1 MTQSETFQDLPL
13 EEVIGDRFGRY
24 SKYII
29 QDRAIPDARD
39 GLKPVQR
46 RILYA
51 MFHEGNTHEK
61 AFRKSAKT
69 VGNVIGN
76 YHPHGDTSVYDAMV
90 RMSQSWKLRHE
101 MVDMQGNNGSVD
113 GDSAAAMRYTE
124 ARLSAIASEML
135 RDIRKETVDFAFN
148 FDDTELEPTVL
159 PGRFPNL
166 LVNGTTGISAGY
178 ATDIPPHAL
187 HEVIDAVL
195 MRLKKP
201 DVSVD
206 ELMTVIP
213 GPDFP
218 TGAIIQ
224 GTDGIRTA
232 YKTGKGRFIIRALW
246 EIEQLKA
253 GKSQIVITEIP
264 YDVNK
269 ANLVKKMDEL
279 RHDRRLDGIAE
290 IRDESDRTGMRIVVE
305 LKKEMD
311 GTAIM
316 QYLLKHTDLQITYN
330 FNMIAIAGRR
340 PMLMSLPMLLDAY
353 IDHQKD
359 VITRRSNFDIRKA
372 KERLHIVD
380 GLMKALSILDEV
392 IKTIRA
398 SKDKKDAKLNLV
410 NAYEFTEV
418 QAEAIVSLQLYRLT
432 NTDITELK
440 HEEQELRSLITEL
453 EAILA
458 SEAKLISVLV
468 KEIKEIRKQFAEPRR
483 SVIEEKIEELKV
495 DLDILIPSEEVMVS
509 VTKGGY
515 VKRTSMRSYSAS
527 GGKGQEMKEYDYNLI
542 ESAMNTQH
550 HLLLFTSLGNY
561 IYQPVHELPEIRWR
575 DLGQHLSSI
584 CGLEPGEELVDV
596 IALEKFDENSS
607 ILTASS
613 NGNVKISKLT
623 DFQVQRYNRSFK
635 AMNVKK
641 DDRLV
646 GARVITGEEDVLL
659 ISKQAYSL
667 RFALSELAITGIRTG
682 GVKGINLKAEDE
694 LVAFEVITSK
704 TRNIFVATQRGSVKR
719 MNISEFEVSSRALRG
734 VTVVKELKSNPHRVI
749 AMKTVKD
756 DEEMVLLTTRNHK
769 VEIDPMSLKNTTRQT
784 TGSAV
789 VDEAKEG
796 KVVQVS
802 TVKKERK

>member
-1 MTQSETFQDLPL
+1 
-13 EEVIGDRFGRY
+13 
-24 SKYII
+24 
-29 QDRAIPDARD
+29 
-39 GLKPVQR
+39 
-46 RILYA
+46 
-51 MFHEGNTHEK
+51 
-61 AFRKSAKT
+61 
-69 VGNVIGN
+69 
-76 YHPHGDTSVYDAMV
+76 
-90 RMSQSWKLRHE
+90 
-101 MVDMQGNNGSVD
+101 
-113 GDSAAAMRYTE
+113 
-124 ARLSAIASEML
+124 
-135 RDIRKETVDFAFN
+135 
-148 FDDTELEPTVL
+148 
-159 PGRFPNL
+159 
-166 LVNGTTGISAGY
+166 
-178 ATDIPPHAL
+178 
-187 HEVIDAVL
+187 
-195 MRLKKP
+195 
-201 DVSVD
+201 
-206 ELMTVIP
+206 
-213 GPDFP
+213 
-218 TGAIIQ
+218 
-224 GTDGIRTA
+224 
-232 YKTGKGRFIIRALW
+232 
-246 EIEQLKA
+246 
-253 GKSQIVITEIP
+253 
-264 YDVNK
+264 
-269 ANLVKKMDEL
+269 
-279 RHDRRLDGIAE
+279 
-290 IRDESDRTGMRIVVE
+290 
-305 LKKEMD
+305 
-311 GTAIM
+311 
-316 QYLLKHTDLQITYN
+316 
-330 FNMIAIAGRR
+330 
-340 PMLMSLPMLLDAY
+340 
-353 IDHQKD
+353 
-359 VITRRSNFDIRKA
+359 
-372 KERLHIVD
+372 
-380 GLMKALSILDEV
+380 MKALSILDEV

-398 SKDKKDAKLNLV
+398 SKDKRDAKFNLV
-410 NAYEFTEV
+410 QVFDFTEI

-440 HEEQELRSLITEL
+440 QEEQELRKLIEEL

-458 SEAKLISVLV
+458 SENKLISVLV
-468 KEIKEIRKQFAEPRR
+468 KELIEIRKQFAEPRR

-509 VTKGGY
+509 VTKDGY

-527 GGKGQEMKEYDYNLI
+527 DGKGQEMKESDYNLI